1 MSCGNFSNAGKN
13 GDHVITTD
21 DKWMTSLGLGH
32 FTVEQLMEYIN
43 NFLDVRRIWLCD
55 TRPSSG
61 NSEDERED
69 WDKAC
74 DPSSEANPVVYIK
87 NNGLERQKLRV
98 FYFLMAAYDGSYTPY
113 IYDEFD
119 EETHRTKAV
128 AASLDWVDMHP
139 LFKKKYGSHLAGGQN
154 VQAWPQNDLL
164 KFNFLNYAIQF
175 NRANNLGQLETT
187 YDGNVSGWVHPLI
200 GAVSASSR
208 AKWKEILR
216 DIKTG
221 QQGCL
226 QWTAS
231 NWQDSYQL
239 SSHGWGVSTS
249 SYRHWENEYD
259 MYWNF
264 GDIDIQTHNS
274 FFAGGA
280 PKQPCLKLLQPT
292 FKLFLYDNA
301 SHSSDGD
308 RSNKI
313 VINNDVF
320 LAKTPETP
328 YGKRS
333 SHSETRRGKQDPGH
347 YKPTRGDGQDK
358 ASAKLD
364 VAYNYNTGT
373 FEGGTHNILAR
384 LLTDLQAV
392 SVNSIPVDGVDVM
405 PKEEFF
411 DKDSPTNTA
420 PFSTGWAMPMQTHNG
435 NPHHFGPVWVDPDCE
450 GEKKEKI
457 KVINRSGKSYSAGDI
472 VMCFK
477 IDGFW
482 VIMDFGESGNLG
494 IFGIDNW
501 KFTQYIANRD
511 YYFKNNRRFQKQS
524 GRIYTDI
531 VCSSTTTQCTT
542 QYGAVHA
549 GLSVIK
555 DYSGT
560 LRPQTYEA
568 KYRDMFYL
576 SMKKAVEL
584 FAGTN
589 NFDSVVD
596 LNGEYLTDYST
607 LAGETLGLPHSSL
620 TGYDWSDIDPNTQG
634 ATAGYFQVSSFDFV
648 DKIMGGTNSA
658 NVIKRTHLTRKPM
671 GVDVELEPDEQRKD
685 EFFPFWGATFPDGY
699 DATKIN
705 YLKNKAREQT
715 LSFGVAPLRTR
726 DMNSW
731 GFVASGNASSTHLLL
746 GPPMPSGAATKVKL
760 YQDNLSSTP
769 STAPVTDQRLIFSE
783 SRNTGHATGYDFD
796 DDGVAI
802 PGSEKWEYAKGLWS
816 DGEDKLGLQIPA
828 DIATLASP
836 SGENGRPMEDLGGM
850 MRMANLSSSMSQ
862 QAIWSYMGYNELG
875 LPNRMTWLTES
886 STIQQASSGGSG
898 GSVPAVA
905 SNPMSDDSLYDFK
918 PNNPNIIEFKPLWM
932 DVVGCFDPY
941 SSKDMGV
948 VSEDCIQSSNVYKN
962 GRNWWEST
970 GYAGLPVYDAADP
983 SYSPGLNLLGVQL
996 LPQIEGVAKP
1006 DARNGLSVRKGIYD
1020 STVVCTR
1027 WAADMGH
1034 PLVER
1039 WDIGEPTNAG
1049 AGGDGWVGK
1058 ASSGQGTAGYS
1069 CAGLL
1074 PWNGIPYGAWTIT
1087 DGVDTPIPN
1096 FMSRGMLDNS
1106 SNVVGVIAAK
1116 AKVRAKATELSFE
1129 TTNHLGVAAHMTV
1142 SGGGSSFSMIV
1153 GTASFV
1159 VAGNP
1164 AETINRNKTAQ
1175 WGRSGSDSVWHFGT
1189 HALHGRLFDQWPDDQ
1204 TLFDPRYFAVMHFNP
1219 LPKRGMSEDALGHQ
1233 SYNRSIIE
1241 TVEIEEHG
1249 WGVGTAWTQW
1259 NPGETFPTYNYTK
1272 EVESTLVDIRVPTFR
1287 SSSTVTQADGDI
1299 IPVGTIIKGWMHKGR
1314 TEGTNS
1320 DGTHWS
1326 EKKPALTELVA
1337 EAAKWRINPVRRGLL
1352 LPCLYPHRT
1361 IGVNVSPGNP
1371 DWVLE
1376 GDNLKPMRGAGYR
1389 VGDILLAQGGHG
1401 NSAEL
1406 VVTEVTEGD
1415 ETIDGHDYVKGAI
1428 KGLKWN
1434 LDQYKQNMRGEG
1446 YQAADFWDEGDPKAP
1461 ASVVFQTK
1469 TGSGSGSQIAV
1480 KFGIVWDK
1488 WKSDDGPRS
1497 LSGVNKLTPNSN
1509 APDGTDGVGRVLG
1522 RHKTTI
1528 ALDRPN
1534 DDGLYDLFLLHHNDP
1549 QHYPRSHSLGTDQF
1563 NQYVTLH
1570 ISTQ

>member
-1 MSCGNFSNAGKN
+1 MSCGNFSNAANN

-21 DKWMTSLGLGH
+21 DKWMNALALEH

-43 NFLDVRRIWLCD
+43 NFMDVRRVWLGD
-55 TRPSSG
+55 TLAASG
-61 NSEDERED
+61 DRDDERED
-69 WDKAC
+69 WDKAL
-74 DPSSEANPVVYIK
+74 DPSSEDNPVVYIK
-87 NNGLERQKLRV
+87 NNGLEKQKLRV
-98 FYFLMAAYDGSYTPY
+98 FYFLMTARVTNSGGFTPY

-119 EETHRTKAV
+119 EDTHRTKPI
-128 AASLDWVDMHP
+128 AAALNWSDMHP
-139 LFKKKYGSHLAGGQN
+139 TFREKYGTHISGGGGAGG
-154 VQAWPQNDLL
+154 AWPPNDLL
-164 KFNFLNYAIQF
+164 QMNFLNFAIQF

-187 YDGNVSGWVHPLI
+187 YDGTVGGWVHPI
-200 GAVSASSR
+200 VGAVGAAKR
-208 AKWKEILR
+208 AKWKLLLR
-216 DIKTG
+216 DIKTS

-231 NWQDSYQL
+231 NTRQSYQFT
-239 SSHGWGVSTS
+239 SGGWTEPTS
-249 SYRHWENEYD
+249 GGGGSAGGWQNEYD
-259 MYWNF
+259 MFWNF
-264 GDIDIQTHNS
+264 GDIDVQTHNN
-274 FFAGGA
+274 FFANAA

-313 VINNDVF
+313 VINNDVL

-328 YGKRS
+328 YGKRT
-333 SHSETRRGKQDPGH
+333 SHSETRRGSQDPGH

-392 SVNSIPVDGVDVM
+392 TVNAIPVDGVDVM

-420 PFSTGWAMPMQTHNG
+420 PFSSGWAMPMQTHNG

-482 VIMDFGESGNLG
+482 VVMDFGESGNLG
-494 IFGIDNW
+494 VFGIDNW
-501 KFTQYIANRD
+501 KFMQYIANRD
-511 YYFKNNRRFQKQS
+511 YYFKNNKRFETQH

-531 VCSSTTTQCTT
+531 VCDDTTMQCQT
-542 QYGAVHA
+542 QYGTPGD
-549 GLSVIK
+549 GLAVIK
-555 DYSGT
+555 NYSGS

-568 KYRDMFYL
+568 KYRDMFYYSL
-576 SMKKAVEL
+576 RITTAPR
-584 FAGTN
+584 AGALK
-589 NFDSVVD
+589 FDDITDSDGKYLVDHSV
-596 LNGEYLTDYST
+596 LAST
-607 LAGETLGLPHSSL
+607 TLGLPRDNA
-620 TGYDWSDIDPNTQG
+620 GAYDWSDIDINIEG
-634 ATAGYFQVSSFDFV
+634 ARAGYFQVSSFDFV

-671 GVDVELEPDEQRKD
+671 GVDVDLEPDEQQKD

-699 DATKIN
+699 ESTKID

-715 LSFGVAPLRTR
+715 LGFGVAPLRTR
-726 DMNSW
+726 NMVSGGNIP
-731 GFVASGNASSTHLLL
+731 SGNAFNTHLLL
-746 GPPMPSGAATKVKL
+746 GPPMPSGAAGSIGL

-769 STAPVTDQRLIFSE
+769 TTPPVTDQRLIFSE
-783 SRNTGHATGYDFD
+783 SRNTGHGVDHDYD
-796 DDGVAI
+796 DDGNI
-802 PGSEKWEYAKGLWS
+802 IDSKWAYAKGLWS

-850 MRMANLSSSMSQ
+850 MRLANLSPEMSHSSVW
-862 QAIWSYMGYNELG
+862 AYMGYNELG

-886 STIQQASSGGSG
+886 DSTGGTVGSG
-898 GSVPAVA
+898 VN
-905 SNPMSDDSLYDFK
+905 SNPMSDNSLYDFK

-941 SSKDMGV
+941 SSVDLGV
-948 VSEDCIQSSNVYKN
+948 VSEDCIQSLNTYKI

-970 GYAGLPVYDAADP
+970 GYAGLPVYKAASVKYHP
-983 SYSPGLNLLGVQL
+983 
-996 LPQIEGVAKP
+996 
-1006 DARNGLSVRKGIYD
+1006 GLSVGGIVIIPPTEGQAEFDALMGLSARKGIYD

-1027 WAADMGH
+1027 WVADMGH
-1034 PLVER
+1034 PLVQR
-1039 WDIGEPTNAG
+1039 WDIGEPTNPG
-1049 AGGDGWVGK
+1049 STGDGWVGK
-1058 ASSGQGTAGYS
+1058 AATGGNTAGYS

-1116 AKVRAKATELSFE
+1116 AKVTAKATELSFE

-1153 GTASFV
+1153 GTGSFV

-1164 AETINRNKTAQ
+1164 AESINRNKFAQ
-1175 WGRSGSDSVWHFGT
+1175 WGRSGSDNIWHFGT

-1219 LPKRGMSEDALGHQ
+1219 LPKRGMSEDSATGNYI
-1233 SYNRSIIE
+1233 YNRSIIE
-1241 TVEIEEHG
+1241 TVEIKDSNKSLSD
-1249 WGVGTAWTQW
+1249 AWNLW
-1259 NPGETFPTYNYTK
+1259 NPGEPFPDYDYTK
-1272 EVESTLVDIRVPTFR
+1272 EVESTLVDIKVPTFR
-1287 SSSTVTQADGDI
+1287 NGDI
-1299 IPVGTIIKGWMHKGR
+1299 LPLGTPVKGWMHKGR
-1314 TEGTNS
+1314 TEGSNS
-1320 DGTHWS
+1320 DGTSWP
-1326 EKKPALTELVA
+1326 KFKPSTGQLLA

-1352 LPCLYPHRT
+1352 LPCMYPQRT
-1361 IGVNVSPGNP
+1361 IGVAVVPGSP

-1376 GDNLKPMRGAGYR
+1376 GDNLKPMRGAGYN

-1401 NSAEL
+1401 NGAEL
-1406 VVTEVTEGD
+1406 VVTEVVTSD
-1415 ETIDGHDYVKGAI
+1415 TETIGGHDFVKGAI

-1434 LDQYKQNMRGEG
+1434 LDQYKQIMRGEG

-1461 ASVVFQTK
+1461 ASVTFQTK
-1469 TGSGSGSQIAV
+1469 TGTGSGAQVAV
-1480 KFGIVWDK
+1480 KFGTVWDK
-1488 WKSDDGPRS
+1488 WKADDGPRS

-1528 ALDRPN
+1528 ALDKPN
-1534 DDGLYDLFLLHHNDP
+1534 DKGEYDLFLLHHNDP